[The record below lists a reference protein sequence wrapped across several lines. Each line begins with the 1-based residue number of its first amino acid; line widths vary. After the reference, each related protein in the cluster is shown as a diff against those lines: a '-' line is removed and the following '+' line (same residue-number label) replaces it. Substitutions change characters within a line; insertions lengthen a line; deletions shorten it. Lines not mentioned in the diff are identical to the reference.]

1 MKKVFNILLVF
12 VLILSFSSGVSAIT
26 GHEVMEKVN
35 QGEGVESTHGLL
47 GMDLIDAEGNVKLRT
62 LEMWSIT
69 RGEADLMSIVME
81 FRAPA
86 SVAGTRFL
94 MVENKDRDDD
104 QHIYLPSLGRVRR
117 ISSSQE
123 DSAFMGSDFTY
134 SDMSQLQSSDIDD
147 DNHKLLREET
157 LDDYECYV
165 VESTPKNQK
174 DSNYGRRIQWI
185 SKKHL
190 MPVKVEMYN
199 KKTGELEKVLT
210 VKQNIARINGHWTPF
225 WGKIENIETGHS
237 TVLYVKRSDSGAPF
251 IEYNKK
257 INPNRFTPNFLKT
270 GKF

>member
-1 MKKVFNILLVF
+1 MKKVFNILLIF
-12 VLILSFSSGVSAIT
+12 VLIFSFSSGVSAIS
-26 GHEVMEKVN
+26 GREVMEKVN
-35 QGEGVESTHGLL
+35 EGEGVESTHALL
-47 GMDLIDAEGNVKLRT
+47 GMDLIDVDGNLKSRT
-62 LEMWSIT
+62 LEIWSIT
-69 RGEADLMSIVME
+69 RGEADLMNMVME

-123 DSAFMGSDFTY
+123 DSTFMGSDFTY

-165 VESTPKNQK
+165 VESTPKNIEH
-174 DSNYGRRIQWI
+174 SNYGRRNQWI

-190 MPVKVEMYN
+190 MPIKVEIYN
-199 KKTGELEKVLT
+199 KTGELEKVLT
-210 VKQNIARINGHWTPF
+210 VKQNIARIDGHWTPF

-237 TVLYVKRSDSGAPF
+237 TVLYVKQSDSGAAF